1 MRSAAGGLLEARRLI
16 RVVIGVAAL
25 CAAAFLIVRFA
36 RPIFWSR
43 VSTYVQNRSAAI
55 VRERFQTDVQF
66 GEFTITGLY
75 PDVVISGSDVR
86 LTQPGSAGLPPLIA
100 VRKFSFQARL
110 LQFLRKPAHVQKLE
124 LSGMHI
130 TVPPRG
136 DRSREP
142 DRKPSGQHYPVIV
155 DKFVCTDCQLGILPK
170 RQGKR
175 PLQFYIH
182 TLRMQDLG
190 LGRSAPYQASLTNA
204 VPKGEIHTTGRF
216 GPWQPQ
222 DPSLTPLSGDYVFT
236 HADLNPFP
244 GIGGM
249 LDSTGKFEGVLERIV
264 ADGRTSTPDFSLD
277 VSGRPVPLQTEFH
290 AIIDGTTG
298 DTTLDPVR
306 ATLLH
311 SVIVARGGVFGAPGR
326 PGRMV
331 LLDVTVNPGRLE
343 DILRLGVKSDRP
355 AMVGSLRFRTQMAIL
370 PGPGKVIERMKLNGR
385 FFANDAHPTDP
396 KLQEKLKQLSRRAK
410 GKPQDRGAGTDVF
423 DLKGRFVLDKAV
435 ADFPM
440 LTFSIPGARLS
451 MAGNY
456 GLFSERLDFDGKL
469 LLDAKLSQ
477 TIGGFKS
484 IFLKPI
490 DPFFR
495 KNGKTVLPIHIFGV
509 RSHPEFKLQ
518 LGGHRSRKTAP
529 EYHAERLP

>member
-1 MRSAAGGLLEARRLI
+1 
-16 RVVIGVAAL
+16 
-25 CAAAFLIVRFA
+25 
-36 RPIFWSR
+36 
-43 VSTYVQNRSAAI
+43 
-55 VRERFQTDVQF
+55 
-66 GEFTITGLY
+66 
-75 PDVVISGSDVR
+75 
-86 LTQPGSAGLPPLIA
+86 
-100 VRKFSFQARL
+100 
-110 LQFLRKPAHVQKLE
+110 
-124 LSGMHI
+124 
-130 TVPPRG
+130 
-136 DRSREP
+136 
-142 DRKPSGQHYPVIV
+142 
-155 DKFVCTDCQLGILPK
+155 
-170 RQGKR
+170 
-175 PLQFYIH
+175 
-182 TLRMQDLG
+182 
-190 LGRSAPYQASLTNA
+190 
-204 VPKGEIHTTGRF
+204 
-216 GPWQPQ
+216 
-222 DPSLTPLSGDYVFT
+222 
-236 HADLNPFP
+236 
-244 GIGGM
+244 
-249 LDSTGKFEGVLERIV
+249 
-264 ADGRTSTPDFSLD
+264 
-277 VSGRPVPLQTEFH
+277 
-290 AIIDGTTG
+290 
-298 DTTLDPVR
+298 
-306 ATLLH
+306 
-311 SVIVARGGVFGAPGR
+311 
-326 PGRMV
+326 
-331 LLDVTVNPGRLE
+331 
-343 DILRLGVKSDRP
+343 
-355 AMVGSLRFRTQMAIL
+355 MVGSLRFRTQMAIL